1 MKNFSSLNRQIEEWR
16 RKYRHFF
23 PKISLPL
30 SLRSPSSKLPGFSSS
45 SARRPSKFNL
55 IRSFNGINIPKRQ
68 KRFSSR
74 KNNRRNSLVILVI
87 TIVSLTSVV
96 GYRFYNQ
103 PQLAVG
109 KMSTE
114 RIEAPQD
121 GRFQD
126 IITTEQKRREV
137 RGGIVPILKQDR
149 QVTAQIEQ
157 KLNTYLKEI
166 EQLRNLAKPF
176 PFVSEK
182 ILSHQVQEYIRT
194 CKNSELEVLIHSALS
209 EQNNNSSI
217 ADENKTYRNLKKTNL
232 QFKQA
237 LQELKFYYRQNSQ
250 SDFESLVAKI
260 AVIRYRYSQAYKEI
274 IDRKINGLRQQD
286 ITSILNSDDRIWKK
300 IKNSINTAAERILT
314 QGIPMGLPSDL
325 MRETVNVHLK
335 SSVSSSNFRF
345 AANSLLAILRPNL
358 ESDREATINMAQR
371 AAEATEPVMVEIEE
385 GETIV
390 DKNEIITQE
399 KFVLLDG
406 FGLSR
411 RSINWLGLTI
421 SGILVTGAAGIFW
434 LVEKATYP
442 RMRKRDKVLLCLLG
456 VSAPLLSILHI
467 PYTDLP
473 AIGLLISSFYTPTLA
488 LTYISLLTG
497 LVTFS
502 AEKIYWAYLI
512 SGAAGGFLAAATAGR
527 LRSRESMARLGMAVG
542 LIQGGIYLII
552 NLLASASAGT
562 IWRVL
567 VPESIV
573 YGLSGVAWIV
583 IALGISPYL
592 ERIFDVVTS
601 IRLAE
606 LSNPNLPLLKRL
618 ATETPGTFQHT
629 MFVATLAEAAA
640 RELNCNVELV
650 RAGTLYHD
658 IGKMHYPLAFIENQ
672 MGIPNIHDEI
682 SDPYKSAEIIKKHVS
697 EGIVMARKYRLPK
710 AVRDFIPEHQGT
722 LSIAYFYHQAKQNAE
737 REGDNIVL
745 ESDFRYDGPIPQSKE
760 TAIMMLADGCEAALR
775 SLSKVTPQQALV
787 TIKKIFKARWDDRQ
801 LEDSGLKY
809 EELPL
814 IAEVFV
820 QVWQQCNHKRIVYPR
835 SACETKRTSRI

>member
-1 MKNFSSLNRQIEEWR
+1 MKNFSSLSRQIEEWR
-16 RKYRHFF
+16 RKYRHFL
-23 PKISLPL
+23 PKFSFNL
-30 SLRSPSSKLPGFSSS
+30 SLRSPSSKLPNFLDSSEQK
-45 SARRPSKFNL
+45 PSDLQLIPYFDRTNL
-55 IRSFNGINIPKRQ
+55 TKRQ

-74 KNNRRNSLVILVI
+74 KNNQRNSLVILVI
-87 TIVSLTSVV
+87 TVVSLTSVV

-109 KMSTE
+109 KISTE

-121 GRFQD
+121 GHFQD

-137 RGGIVPILKQDR
+137 RGGIVPILKQNK
-149 QVTAQIEQ
+149 QLTVQTEK
-157 KLNTYLKEI
+157 KLNTFLNEI

-176 PFVSEK
+176 PFISEK
-182 ILSHQVQEYIRT
+182 ILSHQVQEYLRG
-194 CKNSELEVLIHSALS
+194 CKNSELEILINSALS
-209 EQNNNSSI
+209 DRNKNLSS
-217 ADENKTYRNLKKTNL
+217 ADENKTNL

-237 LQELKFYYRQNSQ
+237 LKELKFYNQQQSR
-250 SDFESLVAKI
+250 SDFESLVSKI

-274 IDRKINGLRQQD
+274 IERKINGLRQQD
-286 ITSILNSDDRIWKK
+286 IASILNSDDRIWKK
-300 IKNSINTAAERILT
+300 TKNSINTAAERILT
-314 QGIPMGLPSDL
+314 QGIPLGLPSDL

-335 SSVSSSNFRF
+335 SSVSSSNLRF
-345 AANSLLAILRPNL
+345 ATNSLLALLHPNL

-371 AAEATEPVMVEIEE
+371 AAEATEPVIVEIEE
-385 GETIV
+385 GATIV
-390 DKNEIITQE
+390 D
-399 KFVLLDG
+399 V
-406 FGLSR
+406 
-411 RSINWLGLTI
+411 
-421 SGILVTGAAGIFW
+421 SGILVIGAVSILW
-434 LVEKATYP
+434 IVEKATYP

-456 VSAPLLSILHI
+456 ISAPLLSILHI
-467 PYTDLP
+467 PHTDLP
-473 AIGLLISSFYTPTLA
+473 AIGLLVSSFYNPTLA

-497 LVTFS
+497 LVIFS
-502 AEKIYWAYLI
+502 SEKIYWAYLI
-512 SGAAGGFLAAATAGR
+512 SGAAGGFLAASMAGR
-527 LRSRESMARLGMAVG
+527 LRSRESMARLGMGVG

-562 IWRVL
+562 IWRIL

-592 ERIFDVVTS
+592 ERIFDVVTP

-682 SDPYKSAEIIKKHVS
+682 RDPYKSAEIIKKHVT
-697 EGIVMARKYRLPK
+697 EGILMARKYKLPK

-722 LSIAYFYHQAKQNAE
+722 LSIAYFHHQAKQNAE
-737 REGDNIVL
+737 REGGGIVL

-775 SLSKVTPQQALV
+775 SLSQVTPQQALI

-835 SACETKRTSRI
+835 NALESPRVERSRF

>member
-1 MKNFSSLNRQIEEWR
+1 MKNFSSLSRQIEEWR
-16 RKYRHFF
+16 RKYRHFL
-23 PKISLPL
+23 PKFLFNL
-30 SLRSPSSKLPGFSSS
+30 SLRSPSSKLPKFIDSSEQRS
-45 SARRPSKFNL
+45 SNFQLIPYFDRTNL
-55 IRSFNGINIPKRQ
+55 TKRQ

-74 KNNRRNSLVILVI
+74 KNNKRNSLVILVI
-87 TIVSLTSVV
+87 TVVSLTSVV

-103 PQLAVG
+103 PQLSVG
-109 KMSTE
+109 KTSIE

-121 GRFQD
+121 GHFQD
-126 IITTEQKRREV
+126 LITTEQKRREV
-137 RGGIVPILKQDR
+137 RGGIVPVLKQNK
-149 QVTAQIEQ
+149 QLTLQIEK
-157 KLNTYLKEI
+157 KLNTYLNEI

-176 PFVSEK
+176 PFISEQ

-194 CKNSELEVLIHSALS
+194 CKNSELEILIYLALGDR
-209 EQNNNSSI
+209 NKNLSS
-217 ADENKTYRNLKKTNL
+217 ADENKTNL

-237 LQELKFYYRQNSQ
+237 LKELKFYNQQQ
-250 SDFESLVAKI
+250 SRADFESLVSKI

-274 IDRKINGLRQQD
+274 LERKINGLRQQD

-300 IKNSINTAAERILT
+300 TKNSINTAAERILT
-314 QGIPMGLPSDL
+314 QGIPLGIPSDL

-345 AANSLLAILRPNL
+345 ATNSLLAILRPNL
-358 ESDREATINMAQR
+358 ESDREATINMAKR
-371 AAEATEPVMVEIEE
+371 AAEATEPVIVEIEK
-385 GETIV
+385 GATIV

-411 RSINWLGLTI
+411 RSINWLGLSI
-421 SGILVTGAAGIFW
+421 SGILVTGAVGIFW

-473 AIGLLISSFYTPTLA
+473 AIGLLVSSFYNPTLA

-512 SGAAGGFLAAATAGR
+512 SGAAGGFLAASMAGR
-527 LRSRESMARLGMAVG
+527 LRSRESMARLGMGVG
-542 LIQGGIYLII
+542 LVQGGIYLII

-567 VPESIV
+567 VPESIF

-592 ERIFDVVTS
+592 ERIFDVVTP

-682 SDPYKSAEIIKKHVS
+682 RDPYKSAEIIKKHVT
-697 EGIVMARKYRLPK
+697 EGILMARKYKLPK

-722 LSIAYFYHQAKQNAE
+722 LSIAYFHHQAKQNAE
-737 REGDNIVL
+737 REGGGIVL

-775 SLSKVTPQQALV
+775 SLSQVTPQQALI

-801 LEDSGLKY
+801 LEDSGLRY

-835 SACETKRTSRI
+835 NALETARVERSRF